1 MKNRQI
7 YKSTAGRQA
16 ILDVYDTILERWP
29 VPYETLSIST
39 QYGQTF
45 VLACGPESAPPLV
58 LLHGSSS
65 NSAMWIGDVVE
76 YSRHYRVYGVD
87 IPGEP
92 GKSEAVRFDL
102 DGPEAADWLQQVFAG
117 LHIDQVMLLG
127 ISLGGW
133 LALKFATTYPERVE
147 KLVLLCPAGVA
158 PQKVSFALQTVTL
171 IFFGQWGID
180 RLIKIVNG
188 NQPIATEAVEYTR
201 LIANNFNP
209 RIETIPI
216 FSDQELRRLKMPVML
231 IVGEKDALLPSKKT
245 AVRLRSLLPDLTA
258 MVLPDRGHVLINF
271 AHQIMDFLV
280 DRQSE
285 RALQSRSTTGP

>member
-1 MKNRQI
+1 MKNQQI
-7 YKSTAGRQA
+7 FKSEAGKKA
-16 ILDVYDTILERWP
+16 ILERYDSVLNQWP
-29 VPYETLSIST
+29 LPYETMNIST
-39 QYGQTF
+39 RYGQTF
-45 VLACGPESAPPLV
+45 VMACGDPLAPPLV

-76 YSRHYRVYGVD
+76 YCRRYRVYALD

-102 DGPEAADWLQQVFAG
+102 KEPDPAAWLQEVFAG
-117 LHIDQVMLLG
+117 LHIDRAVLLG

-133 LALKFATTYPERVE
+133 LALKFATTCPEQVE

-158 PQKVSFALQTVTL
+158 PQKTSFILQTVAL
-171 IFFGQWGID
+171 MFFGQWGIE

-188 NQPIATEAVEYTR
+188 SQSIAVEALEYTR
-201 LIANNFNP
+201 LIADNFNP

-216 FSDQELRRLKMPVML
+216 FSDEDLGKLRMPVLL

-245 AVRLRSLLPDLTA
+245 AARLSRLLPDLTA
-258 MVLPDRGHVLINF
+258 VVLPDKGHVLINF
-271 AHQIMDFLV
+271 APQIMEFLAG
-280 DRQSE
+280 RKLEKAAQP
-285 RALQSRSTTGP
+285 A